1 MKHYRKQDG
10 SYIAVDDETPV
21 NSSLV
26 LVAPRPSS
34 DHVFSSNWKTDPLN
48 PLVCWT
54 INLADHK
61 ARKRIAINKEA
72 GLRITQHYGILD
84 GKQGNMYK
92 RSLELLRKRAMLV
105 VLTPAE
111 TAEENVLLQ
120 AGNYVDDVREAGRI
134 AKQAVTAA
142 TTVSGVDAVT
152 VNWPTDTPPEWPL

>member
-1 MKHYRKQDG
+1 MN
-10 SYIAVDDETPV
+10 YITTKSGYYFGPYPDQGYIPCA
-21 NSSLV
+21 
-26 LVAPRPSS
+26 ARPSPDHILS
-34 DHVFSSNWKTDPLN
+34 DNWQSDPMN

-54 INLADHK
+54 INPADHK
-61 ARKRIAINKEA
+61 ARKRQAINKEA

-120 AGNYVDDVREAGRI
+120 AGVYVDDVRAAARA
-134 AKQAVTAA
+134 AKQAVIAA
-142 TTVSGVDAVT
+142 TSVAEVDAVT
-152 VNWPTDTPPEWPL
+152 VNWPTGTPPDWPL